1 MLTNSINDKNIEIKP
16 IMYIKSMKT
25 VFSRGLNSLFRAWI
39 WIRLR
44 KNVGRLNFVG
54 EVRNNVW
61 T

>member
-16 IMYIKSMKT
+16 MMYIKSMKT
-25 VFSRGLNSLFRAWI
+25 VFSRGLNSLFRASI

-54 EVRNNVW
+54 EVRNNIW